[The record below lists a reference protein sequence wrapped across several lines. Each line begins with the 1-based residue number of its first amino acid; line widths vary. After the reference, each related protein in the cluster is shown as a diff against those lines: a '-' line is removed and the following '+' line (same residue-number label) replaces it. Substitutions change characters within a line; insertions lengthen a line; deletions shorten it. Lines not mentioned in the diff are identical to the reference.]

1 MKTLYIDCGMGAAGD
16 MLMSALM
23 ELVPHADDFILKLN
37 SAGIPNVNVIREPVE
52 KCGISCTHI
61 SVLVNG
67 QEERSIDHN
76 DHELEHQHHH
86 HDHEHHHDHDHEHEH
101 HHHHHEHNG
110 VLDIERLIDSL
121 SVSDAVK
128 TNAKNVYKLIE
139 KAEASVHGK
148 EVHSVH
154 FHEVGA
160 MDAVADIVGVCM
172 LMEELAPQRVV
183 VSPIRTGFGHVHCAH
198 GILPIP
204 APATLKLLFGIPCYA
219 GDIKG
224 ELCTPTGAAL
234 ISYFATEYGTMPL
247 MNIEKNGYGA
257 GTKDFPIAN
266 IISAAI
272 GYEQETDSCFCCDTI
287 ALLTCSI
294 DDMTG
299 EDLGFACERIMAK
312 NALDAYFTPI
322 YMKKNRPGYML
333 TVLAKKDDELAI
345 AKAIF
350 KHTTTLGIRKETS
363 QRYVLERE
371 IINKETKLGDIRMKT
386 AKRPHA
392 SVSKIEFEDA
402 ARIARENDLSLT
414 QAKELIYDLLDNAK

>member
-23 ELVPHADDFILKLN
+23 ELIPDADDFISRLN
-37 SAGIPNVNVIREPVE
+37 AAGIPGVNVIREHAE
-52 KCGISCTHI
+52 KCGISCTHV

-67 QEERSIDHN
+67 QEEHSED
-76 DHELEHQHHH
+76 
-86 HDHEHHHDHDHEHEH
+86 HHDHDHEHEH
-101 HHHHHEHNG
+101 HHHHEHNN
-110 VLDIERLIDSL
+110 VLDIERVIDAL
-121 SVSDAVK
+121 GVSDAVK
-128 TNAKNVYKLIE
+128 DNAKNVYALIA

-172 LMEELAPQRVV
+172 LIEELAPEKIV

-198 GILPIP
+198 GVLPIP
-204 APATLKLLFGIPCYA
+204 APATLKLLVGIPCYA

-234 ISYFATEYGTMPL
+234 VSYFAAEYGTMPL
-247 MNIEKNGYGA
+247 MNIEKTGYGA

-266 IISAAI
+266 VISAFL
-272 GYEQETDSCFCCDTI
+272 GCEQEGVLGFDRDAV
-287 ALLTCSI
+287 ALLTCCI

-299 EDLGFACERIMAK
+299 EELGFACEQIMAK

-333 TVLAKKDDELAI
+333 TVLTKKEDEFAV
-345 AKAIF
+345 ARAIF
-350 KHTTTLGIRKETS
+350 KHTTTLGIRREIS
-363 QRYVLERE
+363 ERYVLERE
-371 IINKETKLGDIRMKT
+371 MIKKETAYGDIRIKT

-392 SVSKIEFEDA
+392 FVSKIEFEDA
-402 ARIARENDLSLT
+402 ARVARENDISLM
-414 QAKELIYDLLDNAK
+414 QAKELINVLLQDPR